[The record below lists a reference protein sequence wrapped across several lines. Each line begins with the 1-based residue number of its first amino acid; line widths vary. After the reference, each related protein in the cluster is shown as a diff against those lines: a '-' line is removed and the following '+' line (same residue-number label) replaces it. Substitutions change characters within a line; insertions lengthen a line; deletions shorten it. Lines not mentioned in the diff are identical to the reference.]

1 MKYIVHVSFT
11 EYRKIEVEANDSDE
25 AIELAFDEDIDNW
38 ELVKT
43 DTNNVDVDEV
53 EL

>member
-1 MKYIVHVSFT
+1 MKYTVHVSFT

-25 AIELAFDEDIDNW
+25 AIDLAFELDLDDW

-43 DTNNVDVDEV
+43 KTNSVDVDEV